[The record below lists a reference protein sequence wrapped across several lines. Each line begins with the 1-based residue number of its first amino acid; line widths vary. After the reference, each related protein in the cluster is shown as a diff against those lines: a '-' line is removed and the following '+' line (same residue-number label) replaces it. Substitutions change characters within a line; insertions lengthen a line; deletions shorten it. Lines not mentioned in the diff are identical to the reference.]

1 MTLVFKG
8 CGLLGWLV
16 SSCPLKKLI
25 LGILILYFEWQRKEN
40 LRFNFRWH
48 GHMWLSNENHILRA
62 KWKERLRKFYIYF
75 CKLDFYVFSLIA
87 LVCLIEMICFI
98 IVYFYFAD
106 IVLCEILNRPHVLKN
121 SIYIGQVLLYKRW
134 LEEQILFMTVL
145 KSVH

>member
-1 MTLVFKG
+1 MTLFFKG

-40 LRFNFRWH
+40 LRFKFRWH
-48 GHMWLSNENHILRA
+48 GDVWLSIENHILRTQR
-62 KWKERLRKFYIYF
+62 KERLRKFYVYF
-75 CKLDFYVFSLIA
+75 CKLDSYVFSLIA
-87 LVCLIEMICFI
+87 LVYPVEMICFI

-106 IVLCEILNRPHVLKN
+106 IVLCEIRTRPHVLKN
-121 SIYIGQVLLYKRW
+121 YIYIVQVLLYKRW

-145 KSVH
+145 KPVH